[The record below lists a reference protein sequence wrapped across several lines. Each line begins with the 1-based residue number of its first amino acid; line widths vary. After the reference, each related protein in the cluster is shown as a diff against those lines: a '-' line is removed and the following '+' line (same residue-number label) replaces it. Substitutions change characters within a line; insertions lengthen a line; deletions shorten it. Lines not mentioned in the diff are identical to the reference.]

1 MEYLIKF
8 FSYWV
13 LFTIIYFSFMLIWG
27 WFTTF
32 FYFVTDSSYLTMWSY
47 CDYGFDCLYETM
59 FRDGIR
65 YSFFVSLVVAIFWV
79 LKQSLFLM
87 QVVRVSFT
95 NLSKPIN
102 NLHYFF
108 IWKHIS
114 FKSSSSAFFQYLN
127 CLI

>member
-1 MEYLIKF
+1 MNNYSFDIAKITKNCIFKKNILEMEYLIKF

-65 YSFFVSLVVAIFWV
+65 YSFFVSLVVAIF
-79 LKQSLFLM
+79 
-87 QVVRVSFT
+87 
-95 NLSKPIN
+95 
-102 NLHYFF
+102 
-108 IWKHIS
+108 
-114 FKSSSSAFFQYLN
+114 
-127 CLI
+127 